1 MIYFTNAYTQGL
13 FFYNLPK
20 KFIGGLEIYTQ
31 STLNNNNQ
39 MKFSIVNSLSTSTL
53 ALYEFKNNQDI
64 VFSIY
69 KTHI

>member
-1 MIYFTNAYTQGL
+1 
-13 FFYNLPK
+13 
-20 KFIGGLEIYTQ
+20 
-31 STLNNNNQ
+31 